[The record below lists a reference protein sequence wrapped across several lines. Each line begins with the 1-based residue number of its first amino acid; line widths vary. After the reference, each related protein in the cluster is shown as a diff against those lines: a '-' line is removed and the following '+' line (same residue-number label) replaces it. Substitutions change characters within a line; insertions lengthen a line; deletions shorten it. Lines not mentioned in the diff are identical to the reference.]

1 MICLKSVSNSKAL
14 KWTLLGVA
22 ALAAIRL
29 YQVQEMIAALA
40 IFSVLFALAAG
51 AVLTLFLLDRA
62 SQRTLAWAAPR
73 TTHVAQAARCG
84 CALAAKLSKRPLH
97 RPHSQ
102 TAQTQSQKKN

>member
-1 MICLKSVSNSKAL
+1 VICLKLASKS
-14 KWTLLGVA
+14 KGRNWTLLGLA

-62 SQRTLAWAAPR
+62 GERTLAWAAPR
-73 TTHVAQAARCG
+73 LTHLARAARR
-84 CALAAKLSKRPLH
+84 SWRSD
-97 RPHSQ
+97 RQ
-102 TAQTQSQKKN
+102 V